1 MGIRKIMRWLL
12 AKILANTVLKNALR
26 GFFMRFP
33 RLDFWLRYRF
43 LPFLT
48 LSANQRKNDNSKT
61 EIAKPDPTHHFY
73 FYNTSGDCFE
83 LIFHTAALAD
93 KRGIGR
99 VSKALFTEFEK
110 LTVQPPNNMEGLAKV
125 HFYPT
130 IHWCPS
136 ILPRPCCIL
145 IHDVIPLLYEP
156 HFSAVAQHW
165 RKDLQPIAQQADQVL
180 TISHASAGD
189 IAEQL
194 SLSSS
199 IIHVVYNGIQ
209 ALPNVQE
216 PTKLEAV
223 LPINNPNEPYL
234 VFIGSS
240 DYHKNLQVV
249 IRALQHLQDTPIRLC
264 LMGHNED
271 VMNLAKQYQVN
282 DKLVLLG
289 RVDDQTAAN
298 VISRALVLVFPSLYE
313 GFGLPPFEAAL
324 LGTPSICSQRP
335 AMDELLAEACLFCPP
350 DEPEVWAAAILRYWQ
365 QPALRQHYAE
375 KAQHIAKQ
383 LTWEASAQ
391 QSLTVLSTLATQPA
405 TEQTTLPQAPRPEAK
420 AA

>member
-1 MGIRKIMRWLL
+1 MGIRKLMRWLL

-48 LSANQRKNDNSKT
+48 LSANQRKSDNSQT
-61 EIAKPDPTHHFY
+61 EITANPDPSHCFY
-73 FYNTSGDCFE
+73 FYNASGDCFE

-99 VSKALFTEFEK
+99 VSKALFAEFEK
-110 LTVQPPNNMEGLAKV
+110 LTVQPPNNTEGLATV

-130 IHWCPS
+130 IHWCPTV
-136 ILPRPCCIL
+136 LPRPCCIL
-145 IHDVIPLLYEP
+145 IHDVIPLLYEQ

-165 RKDLQPIAQQADQVL
+165 RNDLQPIAQQADQVL
-180 TISHASAGD
+180 TISHASAND

-194 SLSSS
+194 SLSPSV
-199 IIHVVYNGIQ
+199 IQVVYNGVQ
-209 ALPNVQE
+209 TLPPAQ
-216 PTKLEAV
+216 TKAEATV
-223 LPINNPNEPYL
+223 PIHHLNEPYL

-271 VMNLAKQYQVN
+271 VMRLAKRYQVN

-298 VISRALVLVFPSLYE
+298 VISDAFALVFPSLYE

-335 AMDELLAEACLFCPP
+335 AMDELLADACLFCPP
-350 DEPEVWAAAILRYWQ
+350 NEPEAWAAAILRYWQ
-365 QPALRQHYAE
+365 QPALRQHYAA

-383 LTWEASAQ
+383 LTWETATQ
-391 QSLTVLSTLATQPA
+391 QSLAVLSTLATQSAPA
-405 TEQTTLPQAPRPEAK
+405 QTTLPQTTRPEAK